1 MKKYKGLLLSFL
13 LGVTLLS
20 GCSTSDTATK
30 ESVMED
36 AIKAFNEVE
45 SYKSE
50 VTSEQEIEMK
60 SGDEKLVLTRDSK
73 GTTLLSLKDKK
84 ALYERELT
92 VGLSGYDTT
101 SETTSYVDFS
111 GKKPTQETIADS
123 EDVDTE
129 MDAQEYLPEKEM
141 SDFFEAVKES
151 EDVKFEEKEDSYVFT
166 GNVNAASYDAIVG
179 YNQYFVG
186 FYEYPSDKELKDVT
200 IEIELVIDKESKLP
214 TSVEVEYKDFS
225 DYQYDMGDDSD
236 YALSSKT
243 AAFTIEYSDY
253 DKVDSDEIKS
263 PVSEND
269 KKDGSKD
276 DDSKEDEKDDTE
288 DKTEDKKEDET
299 EKDKVEAPSTDKDT
313 EEKEEEVKE
322 VTSKESKEATGPW
335 DTYSFIANG
344 TTYALP
350 LEVSKISEF
359 GFVIGIDADMA
370 ALEGDGYRS
379 TMLFNSDTMESAM
392 VIIHN
397 PSEETKPIE
406 ECQIVSIEVSL
417 SSMDSKH
424 TFSLPGEIG
433 LNTTEE
439 KLNEVYSEYTSFSY
453 SKPIGMYRY
462 GNEYGTFVKVHVR
475 RDKNIVYKFKVSS
488 SGLSN

>member
-1 MKKYKGLLLSFL
+1 MKKYKEYKGLLSFM

-20 GCSTSDTATK
+20 ACSTSKTATK

-45 SYKSE
+45 SYTSE

-60 SGDEKLVLTRDSK
+60 SGDEKLVLTRDSE

-92 VGLSGYDTT
+92 VGLNGYNTT

-123 EDVDTE
+123 DDVDTD

-141 SDFFEAVKES
+141 NDFFDEIKKRDEI
-151 EDVKFEEKEDSYVFT
+151 EFEEKEDSYVFS
-166 GNVNAASYDAIVG
+166 GNVSAASYDAIVG

-186 FYEYPSDKELKDVT
+186 FYEYPSDKKLKDIT
-200 IEIELVIDKESKLP
+200 IEIELVINKERKLP
-214 TSVEVEYKDFS
+214 TSVKVEYKDFS
-225 DYQYDMGDDSD
+225 DYQYNMDDESD
-236 YALSSKT
+236 YSYSPKVAS
-243 AAFTIEYSDY
+243 FTIEYSDY
-253 DKVDSDEIKS
+253 DKVDSDEIKP
-263 PVSEND
+263 PVNETD
-269 KKDGSKD
+269 KKNDSRDGE
-276 DDSKEDEKDDTE
+276 KEENKGD
-288 DKTEDKKEDET
+288 
-299 EKDKVEAPSTDKDT
+299 APSIDKDT
-313 EEKEEEVKE
+313 EEKE
-322 VTSKESKEATGPW
+322 VTSNESKEARGPW
-335 DTYSFIANG
+335 DTYSFVANG
-344 TTYALP
+344 TIYALP

-359 GFVIGIDADMA
+359 GFVIGVDADMA
-370 ALEGDGYRS
+370 ALEGNGYRS
-379 TMLFNSDTMESAM
+379 TMLFNSDTIESAM